1 MHKGFRTTRRLDVFS
16 HACPTKDSDAH
27 LASRFHSC
35 MLTSGKYQYADL
47 MNCDPDSIG
56 ECFMFAYA
64 FLSFISVPVTFL
76 LSLIYF
82 PILPIFYAIF
92 LSAPAI
98 QLLLLSYLR
107 GRA

>member
-1 MHKGFRTTRRLDVFS
+1 
-16 HACPTKDSDAH
+16 
-27 LASRFHSC
+27 
-35 MLTSGKYQYADL
+35 
-47 MNCDPDSIG
+47 
-56 ECFMFAYA
+56 MFAYA